1 MTPCTAGGRGPKEVT
16 TTYKV
21 TRIKTAL
28 RITASKDQKLR
39 AVTTSQQVKE
49 SKGRRSMLKDANK
62 YATELKLD
70 LELDGDP
77 EISF

>member
-1 MTPCTAGGRGPKEVT
+1 MTPLTAGGRGLKEVT

-21 TRIKTAL
+21 TRIKAAL
-28 RITASKDQKLR
+28 RITANKDQKLR

-49 SKGRRSMLKDANK
+49 SKGSRSMLKDANK
-62 YATELKLD
+62 YASELKLD

-77 EISF
+77 QISF